1 MKKFATVA
9 LSVGLIG
16 AMVAGGSLAYL
27 SDTASDVNVMTL
39 GNVNIEQHEYQ
50 RAEENGAYKTATID
64 EQTSYVLEGFKQG
77 KELLPIVGDPSTGA
91 AGWDNTIV
99 RMSQVD
105 SYGSMQVFAGKNA
118 QDKFVTVENTGKTDA
133 YVRTLVAIEVGAAAD
148 KAKNLV
154 EKDRIVIKTGDLSI
168 ENIYLPESGD
178 RKATSYISVTIFD
191 FDKLNGETTTNEVKP
206 ANNDELPF

>member
-1 MKKFATVA
+1 MISTGRDTYMTVW
-9 LSVGLIG
+9 SVEEKDGKYKG
-16 AMVAGGSLAYL
+16 R
-27 SDTASDVNVMTL
+27 ASTSRKNKQT
-39 GNVNIEQHEYQ
+39 NEYQ
-50 RAEENGAYKTATID
+50 N
-64 EQTSYVLEGFKQG
+64 SN
-77 KELLPIVGDPSTGA
+77 
-91 AGWDNTIV
+91 WNV
-99 RMSQVD
+99 R
-105 SYGSMQVFAGKNA
+105 F
-118 QDKFVTVENTGKTDA
+118 
-133 YVRTLVAIEVGAAAD
+133 VGAAAD